1 MKFLTAY
8 QLLQSTGKYVITP
21 PAEQKTEVSQTI
33 SQQNGTEAEST
44 VQSTKA

>member
-8 QLLQSTGKYVITP
+8 QLLQSTGKYEITP

-33 SQQNGTEAEST
+33 NPTKETEAESS
-44 VQSTKA
+44 VQPNNV